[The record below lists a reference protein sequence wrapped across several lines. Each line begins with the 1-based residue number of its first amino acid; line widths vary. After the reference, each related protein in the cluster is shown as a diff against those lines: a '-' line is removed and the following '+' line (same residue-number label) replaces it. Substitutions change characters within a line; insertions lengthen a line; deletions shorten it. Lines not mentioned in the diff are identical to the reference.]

1 MHQWNCDFSSS
12 FTFLHNEKVN
22 ASSNCVAL
30 KIPRWISKEF
40 FLYNGK
46 TFQDRIY
53 TFLQTVQQYILHVSL
68 QVSWASFWTDGLETK
83 EDCGLRLQ
91 RNLPMEFLIP
101 QFLQCTEM
109 SFVIRS
115 TTISET
121 DESKLSLQPLQ
132 YSNELSSL

>member
-1 MHQWNCDFSSS
+1 MS
-12 FTFLHNEKVN
+12 L
-22 ASSNCVAL
+22 
-30 KIPRWISKEF
+30 
-40 FLYNGK
+40 NGK
-46 TFQDRIY
+46 IFQDTIY

-68 QVSWASFWTDGLETK
+68 QVSWASFWTDGLGTK
-83 EDCGLRLQ
+83 EDCCGLRLQ

-132 YSNELSSL
+132 YSSELSSL